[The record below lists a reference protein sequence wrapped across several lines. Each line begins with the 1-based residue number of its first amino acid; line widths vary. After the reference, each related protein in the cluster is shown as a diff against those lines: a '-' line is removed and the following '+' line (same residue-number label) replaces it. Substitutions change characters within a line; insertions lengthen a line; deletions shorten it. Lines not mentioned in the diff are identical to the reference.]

1 MAKLNKA
8 ARGKHRWI
16 GFLTFKGEMSR
27 ADCEIILSEILPS
40 VKWKLFDFKKIE
52 GVYTGIIKVPLE
64 SYEVSIQLINEDQ
77 LLETLTSSGKI
88 NLVRQRL
95 GLK

>member
-1 MAKLNKA
+1 
-8 ARGKHRWI
+8 
-16 GFLTFKGEMSR
+16 MSR

>member
-1 MAKLNKA
+1 L
-8 ARGKHRWI
+8 
-16 GFLTFKGEMSR
+16 
-27 ADCEIILSEILPS
+27 
-40 VKWKLFDFKKIE
+40 KKIE
-52 GVYTGIIKVPLE
+52 GVNKGIIKVPLE
-64 SYEVSIQLINEDQ
+64 SYKESIQLINDDT

>member
-1 MAKLNKA
+1 MARLNKA

-16 GFLTFKGEMSR
+16 GFLNIKEEISR
-27 ADCEIILSEILPS
+27 AECEIILSRILNPI
-40 VKWKLFDFKKIE
+40 KWRLFDLKKIE
-52 GVYTGIIKVPLE
+52 GVNKGIIKVPLE
-64 SYEVSIQLINEDQ
+64 SYKESIQLINEDT